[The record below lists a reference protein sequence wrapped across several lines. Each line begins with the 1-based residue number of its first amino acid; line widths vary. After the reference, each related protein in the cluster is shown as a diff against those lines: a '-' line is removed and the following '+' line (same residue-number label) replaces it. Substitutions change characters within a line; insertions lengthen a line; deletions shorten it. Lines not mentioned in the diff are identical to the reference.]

1 LSKKQNGEQHDLS
14 FSAFQFRK
22 DNDFSLS
29 AFQLQQLRKDDF
41 RVSVFQL
48 QHLRKDDFSLSAFQL
63 FSVLDAMCG
72 IAAIFNYGANADYVS
87 REELLTIRDHMA
99 TRGPDGVGEWIS
111 ADRRVGLGHRRL
123 SIIDLSPTGAQPMF
137 NEDKSLAIIFNG
149 EIYNYREL
157 RSQLEAKGRR
167 FFSQSDT
174 EVLLHLY
181 AEGGSEMVN
190 ALRGMYAF
198 IIWDATKRS
207 LFLARDPFGIKPLY
221 YADDGKT
228 VRVASQVKALLAGGR
243 VDTSVD
249 PAGHVGFFLWGAVP
263 DPFTL
268 YRGISAL
275 PAGHTLTISE
285 NGDRQLRAFCSIPEI
300 LGDAERNALS
310 STSPPQTRRGEGE
323 ESIREILHAALHDS
337 AEHHLVADVPVGV
350 FLSAGLDSSTITALV
365 SETHSDVRTVT
376 LGFDEYR
383 GSKND
388 ETHYADVTA
397 RSYKTNHE
405 IVWVTRDDFAEER
418 ENLFRAMDRPSIDG
432 VNTYFVSLAAKKT
445 GLKVA
450 LSGLGGDELFG
461 GYPSF
466 RDVPRLVRLTKYLPA
481 LRRLGGPIRAVSSK
495 LLRKFTSP
503 KYAGIFEYGSSYPAA
518 YLLRRS
524 LFMPWELPA
533 FLDPDLVRD
542 GWERLNT
549 LGQLAGLCDSLD
561 SARLK
566 VSAMELCWYMRH
578 QLLRDSD
585 WAGMAHSV
593 EIRVPFIDVDLLK
606 NLAPMLAQRRPLTKR
621 DVARSLR
628 SKLPASILSRPKTGF
643 SIPVREWLMEIS
655 ERQDTRHTSHVTR
668 HQPDRGLRGWAKE
681 VYSRFPGAALISASQ
696 RFSVSGFQKSQVRGQ
711 RSAPSSELLA
721 PNSQSNSK
729 LPSGK
734 RILVFR
740 IGQLGDTIVAL
751 PAMWTVRR
759 HFSNAHLALLC
770 DRHPGKRYVLGSDLL
785 EGTHIFDEVL
795 SYPVSDLGFILK
807 PGRMANLLAAIRRRK
822 FDTLVYLAPS
832 NRTIEQVERDR
843 WFFSLAGIK
852 HFIGMEG
859 FPHLAAKIP
868 GQPLAGTNSETD
880 LLLRRLAVSGLPVK
894 FNGGKVDRVVPNAMD
909 LGLGQ
914 SEEAQVA
921 AWLSRLGPDGGRPW
935 VAIGPGSKMPAKRWP
950 PERFKQIVSS
960 LVDEFDIWPVV
971 FGGQEDK
978 ALGDQLLNH
987 WKRGYN
993 AAGALGL
1000 RPAAAALKR
1009 CTLFLGNDTGT
1020 MHMAA
1025 AVGVPCVAVFSSRER
1040 PGMWFPHGDGHRVFR
1055 SEIDCEG
1062 CGLVECIERQNE
1074 CLKRISADQ
1083 VLSACRELLVRGS
1096 RKAEWSRPGTLRHGR
1111 LSREVAV
1118 KETGGE

>member
-1 LSKKQNGEQHDLS
+1 
-14 FSAFQFRK
+14 
-22 DNDFSLS
+22 
-29 AFQLQQLRKDDF
+29 
-41 RVSVFQL
+41 
-48 QHLRKDDFSLSAFQL
+48 
-63 FSVLDAMCG
+63 MCG
-72 IAAIFNYGANADYVS
+72 IAAIFNYGTDADYVS
-87 REELLTIRDHMA
+87 REELITIRESMA
-99 TRGPDGVGEWIS
+99 ARGPDGVGEWIS
-111 ADRRVGLGHRRL
+111 NDRRVGLGHRRL

-157 RSQLEAKGRR
+157 RADLEKRGQR

-174 EVLLHLY
+174 EVILKLFAERGADALH
-181 AEGGSEMVN
+181 

-198 IIWDATKRS
+198 IIWDTQKRS

-228 VRVASQVKALLAGGR
+228 IRVASQVKALLAGGH

-275 PAGHTLTISE
+275 PAGHTLTVSE
-285 NGDRQLRAFCSIPEI
+285 NGERKLREFCSIPEI
-300 LGDAERNALS
+300 LRDAESQLRSPISLRAVGSTKPEAALPAPS
-310 STSPPQTRRGEGE
+310 SEL
-323 ESIREILHAALHDS
+323 LHAALHDS

-365 SETHSDVRTVT
+365 SESHRDVRTVT

-397 RSYKTNHE
+397 RNYKTNHE

-418 ENLFRAMDRPSIDG
+418 ENLFHAMDRPSIDG

-466 RDVPRLVRLTKYLPA
+466 RDVPRLVRLMKYFPA

-503 KYAGIFEYGSSYPAA
+503 KYAGIFEYSSSYPAA

-533 FLDPDLVRD
+533 FLDPDLVRE
-542 GWERLNT
+542 GWQRLNT
-549 LGQLAGLCDSLD
+549 LGELAGLCDSLD
-561 SARLK
+561 SSRLK

-606 NLAPMLAQRRPLTKR
+606 KLAPLLAQPRGLTKR
-621 DVARSLR
+621 DVARSLT
-628 SKLPASILSRPKTGF
+628 SKLPAPILNRPKTGF
-643 SIPVREWLMEIS
+643 SIPVREWMLEAARGS
-655 ERQDTRHTSHVTR
+655 ELGARSLG
-668 HQPDRGLRGWAKE
+668 DRGLRGWAKE
-681 VYSRFPGAALISASQ
+681 VYARFPGAQLAEPTQRQRSQVRSQKSQISDFQ
-696 RFSVSGFQKSQVRGQ
+696 DFSVSAFQK
-711 RSAPSSELLA
+711 P
-721 PNSQSNSK
+721 
-729 LPSGK
+729 K
-734 RILVFR
+734 RVLVFR

-759 HFSNAHLALLC
+759 HFPNAHLALLC

-785 EGTHIFDEVL
+785 EGAHIFDEVL
-795 SYPVSDLGFILK
+795 SYPVSELGLILK
-807 PGRMANLLAAIRRRK
+807 PGRMASLLAAIRRRK

-852 HFIGMEG
+852 NFIGMEG

-868 GQPLAGTNSETD
+868 GEPLDETASETD
-880 LLLRRLAVSGLPVK
+880 LLLKRLAVSGLPVE

-909 LGLGQ
+909 LGLGEA
-914 SEEAQVA
+914 EEAQVSN
-921 AWLSRLGPDGGRPW
+921 WLSRLGSDGDRPW

-950 PERFKQIVSS
+950 LERFQRVISY
-960 LVDEFDIWPVV
+960 LIEEFDIWPVV
-971 FGGQEDK
+971 FGGSED
-978 ALGDQLLNH
+978 AVIGSQLMEN
-987 WKRGYN
+987 WGRGYN

-1000 RPAAAALKR
+1000 RPAASALKR

-1055 SEIDCEG
+1055 SEIECEG
-1062 CGLVECIERQNE
+1062 CWLVECIERQNE
-1074 CLKRISADQ
+1074 CLKRISADE
-1083 VLSACRELLVRGS
+1083 VLQACRDLLRRDS
-1096 RKAEWSRPGTLRHGR
+1096 RKAEKLKSAQML
-1111 LSREVAV
+1111 LKS
-1118 KETGGE
+1118 

>member
-1 LSKKQNGEQHDLS
+1 
-14 FSAFQFRK
+14 
-22 DNDFSLS
+22 
-29 AFQLQQLRKDDF
+29 
-41 RVSVFQL
+41 
-48 QHLRKDDFSLSAFQL
+48 
-63 FSVLDAMCG
+63 MCG
-72 IAAIFNYGANADYVS
+72 IAAIFNYGIDADYVS

-99 TRGPDGVGEWIS
+99 TRGPDGVGEWFS

-181 AEGGSEMVN
+181 AERGSEMVH

-228 VRVASQVKALLAGGR
+228 VRVASQVKALLAGGHI
-243 VDTSVD
+243 DTSID

-285 NGDRQLRAFCSIPEI
+285 NGERQLRAFCSIPEI
-300 LGDAERNALS
+300 LRDAESLRAVGSTKPEAHLPS
-310 STSPPQTRRGEGE
+310 SSSQLPAERSSLLATSSLRAVGSSEPEAKLPLTPEARRDL
-323 ESIREILHAALHDS
+323 LHTALHDS

-350 FLSAGLDSSTITALV
+350 FLSAGLDSSTITSLV
-365 SETHSDVRTVT
+365 SESHRDVRTVT

-397 RSYKTNHE
+397 RNYKTNHE
-405 IVWVTRDDFAEER
+405 IVWVTREDFAEER
-418 ENLFRAMDRPSIDG
+418 ERLFQAMDRPSIDG

-466 RDVPRLVRLTKYLPA
+466 RDVPRLVRLTKHFPT

-524 LFMPWELPA
+524 LFMPWELPT
-533 FLDPDLVRD
+533 FLDPDLVSE
-542 GWERLNT
+542 GWQRLNT
-549 LGQLAGLCDSLD
+549 LGELAGLCDSLD

-578 QLLRDSD
+578 QLLRDAD

-593 EIRVPFIDVDLLK
+593 EIRVPFIDVDLLRK
-606 NLAPMLAQRRPLTKR
+606 LAPLLAQQRPPTKR
-621 DVARSLR
+621 DVARSLS

-643 SIPVREWLMEIS
+643 SIPVREWLLEIS
-655 ERQDTRHTSHVTR
+655 ERQDTRHTSQVTG
-668 HQPDRGLRGWAKE
+668 HGPDRGLRGWAKE
-681 VYSRFPGAALISASQ
+681 VYSRFPGAALRERSERSH
-696 RFSVSGFQKSQVRGQ
+696 VRGQ

-721 PNSQSNSK
+721 SNSQSNSQ

-759 HFSNAHLALLC
+759 HFQNAHLALLC

-785 EGTHIFDEVL
+785 EGAHIFDEVL

-868 GQPLAGTNSETD
+868 AQALDETASETD
-880 LLLRRLAVSGLPVK
+880 LLLKRLTVSGLRAAS
-894 FNGGKVDRVVPNAMD
+894 DRNNLMD
-909 LGLGQ
+909 LGLGPA
-914 SEEAQVA
+914 EAGQVST
-921 AWLSRLGPDGGRPW
+921 WLSRLESDGDRPW

-950 PERFKQIVSS
+950 PERFQQIVS
-960 LVDEFDIWPVV
+960 LLIAEFDIWPVV
-971 FGGQEDK
+971 FGGKEDK
-978 ALGDQLLNH
+978 VLGDQLLDQ

-1000 RPAAAALKR
+1000 RAAAAALKR
-1009 CTLFLGNDTGT
+1009 CTIFLGNDTGT

-1025 AVGVPCVAVFSSRER
+1025 AVSVPCVAVFSSRER
-1040 PGMWFPHGDGHRVFR
+1040 PGMWFPHGDGHRVLR
-1055 SEIDCEG
+1055 SQIECEG
-1062 CGLVECIERQNE
+1062 CGLVECIERANE
-1074 CLKRISADQ
+1074 CLKRISADE
-1083 VLSACRELLVRGS
+1083 VLQACRDLLRRDS
-1096 RKAEWSRPGTLRHGR
+1096 RNAETLKPAD
-1111 LSREVAV
+1111 AV
-1118 KETGGE
+1118 LKS

>member
-1 LSKKQNGEQHDLS
+1 
-14 FSAFQFRK
+14 
-22 DNDFSLS
+22 
-29 AFQLQQLRKDDF
+29 
-41 RVSVFQL
+41 
-48 QHLRKDDFSLSAFQL
+48 
-63 FSVLDAMCG
+63 MCG
-72 IAAIFNYGANADYVS
+72 IAAIFNYGRTADYVS
-87 REELLTIRDHMA
+87 RDELLTIRDHMA
-99 TRGPDGVGEWIS
+99 ARGPDGVGEWIS
-111 ADRRVGLGHRRL
+111 ADGRVGLGHRRL

-157 RSQLEAKGRR
+157 RSQLTVNGYQFK
-167 FFSQSDT
+167 SQSDT
-174 EVLLHLY
+174 EVILKLY
-181 AEGGSEMVN
+181 EERGADVVH

-198 IIWDATKRS
+198 AIWDGRKKE

-221 YADDGKT
+221 YADNGKT
-228 VRVASQVKALLAGGR
+228 IRVASQVKALLAGGHI
-243 VDTSVD
+243 DTSID

-263 DPFTL
+263 DPFTF

-285 NGDRQLRAFCSIPEI
+285 NGERQLREFCSVPKI
-300 LGDAERNALS
+300 LRDAESNKDRQSFGADE
-310 STSPPQTRRGEGE
+310 TRDL
-323 ESIREILHAALHDS
+323 LHDALHDS
-337 AEHHLVADVPVGV
+337 SEHHLVADVPVGV
-350 FLSAGLDSSTITALV
+350 FLSAGLDSSTIAALV
-365 SETHSDVRTVT
+365 SESHHDVRTVT

-397 RSYKTNHE
+397 RTYKTNHE

-466 RDVPRLVRLTKYLPA
+466 RDVPRIVHLAKYFPA
-481 LRRLGGPIRAVSSK
+481 LRRLGGPIRAISSK

-524 LFMPWELPA
+524 LFMPWELPT

-549 LGQLAGLCDSLD
+549 FDQLGGLCDSLD
-561 SARLK
+561 SSRLK

-593 EIRVPFIDVDLLK
+593 EVRVPFVDVDLLK
-606 NLAPMLAQRRPLTKR
+606 KLAPLLAQPRPLTKR
-621 DVARSLR
+621 DVVQSLR
-628 SKLPASILSRPKTGF
+628 SKLPAPILRRPKTGF
-643 SIPVREWLMEIS
+643 SIPVREWLLEES
-655 ERQDTRHTSHVTR
+655 LKEHVESR
-668 HQPDRGLRGWAKE
+668 NAGDRGLRGWAKE
-681 VYSRFPGAALISASQ
+681 VYSRFPGAQLAEPTQ
-696 RFSVSGFQKSQVRGQ
+696 RRKTEDR
-711 RSAPSSELLA
+711 RSKIEDGSKLVAPS
-721 PNSQSNSK
+721 SK
-729 LPSGK
+729 LPSPVSQLPSAK
-734 RILVFR
+734 RVLVFR

-759 HFSNAHLALLC
+759 HFPNAHLALLC
-770 DRHPGKRYVLGSDLL
+770 DRHPGKRYVLASDLL
-785 EGTHIFDEVL
+785 QGAGIFDEFL

-832 NRTIEQVERDR
+832 NRTIDQVERDR

-859 FPHLAAKIP
+859 FPHLPAKTP
-868 GQPLAGTNSETD
+868 DRFLDPTSSETD
-880 LLLRRLAVSGLPVK
+880 LLLRRLSVSGIPVGYGENS
-894 FNGGKVDRVVPNAMD
+894 FMD
-909 LGLGQ
+909 LGLGPA
-914 SEEAQVA
+914 EAGQVSN
-921 AWLSRLGPDGGRPW
+921 WLAQLESDGDRLW
-935 VAIGPGSKMPAKRWP
+935 LAIGPGSKMPAKRWP
-950 PERFKQIVSS
+950 LERFREAVARLI
-960 LVDEFDIWPVV
+960 DEFDVWPVV
-971 FGGQEDK
+971 FGGREDREI
-978 ALGDQLLNH
+978 GDRLIDN
-987 WKRGYN
+987 WGRGYN

-1009 CTLFLGNDTGT
+1009 CALFLGNDTGT

-1040 PGMWFPHGDGHRVFR
+1040 PGVWFPHGDNHRVFR
-1055 SEIDCEG
+1055 SQIDCEG
-1062 CGLVECIERQNE
+1062 CGLVECVERANE
-1074 CLKRISADQ
+1074 CLKRISTDE
-1083 VLSACRELLVRGS
+1083 VLEACREILSRDS
-1096 RKAEWSRPGTLRHGR
+1096 RKTKKPKTAQALLKT
-1111 LSREVAV
+1111 
-1118 KETGGE
+1118 

>member
-1 LSKKQNGEQHDLS
+1 
-14 FSAFQFRK
+14 
-22 DNDFSLS
+22 
-29 AFQLQQLRKDDF
+29 
-41 RVSVFQL
+41 
-48 QHLRKDDFSLSAFQL
+48 
-63 FSVLDAMCG
+63 MCG
-72 IAAIFNYGANADYVS
+72 IAAIFNYSCNADYVS
-87 REELLTIRDHMA
+87 REELLAIRDHMA
-99 TRGPDGVGEWIS
+99 ARGPDGVGEWIS
-111 ADRRVGLGHRRL
+111 DDRRVGLGHRRL

-149 EIYNYREL
+149 EIYNYRAL
-157 RSQLEAKGRR
+157 RADLEKRER
-167 FFSQSDT
+167 FVSQSDT
-174 EVLLHLY
+174 EVILKLY
-181 AEGGSEMVN
+181 AERGADVVH

-198 IIWDATKRS
+198 VIWDTRKRE

-221 YADDGKT
+221 YADDGKSI
-228 VRVASQVKALLAGGR
+228 RVASQVKALLAGGHT
-243 VDTSVD
+243 DTSVD

-268 YRGISAL
+268 FRGISAL

-285 NGDRQLRAFCSIPEI
+285 NGERQLREFCSIPEI
-300 LGDAERNALS
+300 LRAAEKEGHTSHVTGHS
-310 STSPPQTRRGEGE
+310 SQVTAS
-323 ESIREILHAALHDS
+323 RELLHAALHDS

-365 SETHSDVRTVT
+365 GESHPDVRTVT

-397 RSYKTNHE
+397 RNYKTNHE
-405 IVWVTRDDFAEER
+405 IVWVSRDDFAEER

-466 RDVPRLVRLTKYLPA
+466 RDVPRLVRLAKYFPA

-495 LLRKFTSP
+495 MIRKFTSP

-549 LGQLAGLCDSLD
+549 FANLAGLCDSLD

-585 WAGMAHSV
+585 WAGMGHSV
-593 EIRVPFIDVDLLK
+593 EIRVPFVDVDLLK
-606 NLAPMLAQRRPLTKR
+606 KLAPLLAQPNAPTKR
-621 DVARSLR
+621 DVVDSLPK
-628 SKLPASILSRPKTGF
+628 KLPPQVLRRPKTGF
-643 SIPVREWLMEIS
+643 SVPVREWLLEES
-655 ERQDTRHTSHVTR
+655 RKEKADSRNLEFA
-668 HQPDRGLRGWAKE
+668 DRGLRGWAKE
-681 VYSRFPGAALISASQ
+681 VYSRFPGAHLAQPTRGKQRAKRKAQSDSSLRSLPSALSQ
-696 RFSVSGFQKSQVRGQ
+696 
-711 RSAPSSELLA
+711 
-721 PNSQSNSK
+721 
-729 LPSGK
+729 SGK

-759 HFSNAHLALLC
+759 RFPGAHLALLC

-785 EGTHIFDEVL
+785 QGAGIFDEFL
-795 SYPVSDLGFILK
+795 SYPVSELGFILK

-822 FDTLVYLAPS
+822 FDTLIYLAPS
-832 NRTIEQVERDR
+832 NRTIDQVERDR
-843 WFFSLAGIK
+843 WFFALAGIK

-859 FPHLAAKIP
+859 FPHLPAKTP
-868 GQPLAGTNSETD
+868 DRFLDATSSETD
-880 LLLRRLAVSGLPVK
+880 LLLKRLSVSGIPIGNSD
-894 FNGGKVDRVVPNAMD
+894 NGSRAGGENSFMD
-909 LGLGQ
+909 LGLGAA
-914 SEEAQVA
+914 EETEVS
-921 AWLSRLGPDGGRPW
+921 AWLSRLGSDGDRPW
-935 VAIGPGSKMPAKRWP
+935 LAIGPGSKMPAKRWP
-950 PERFKQIVSS
+950 LERFQEVVAR
-960 LVDEFDIWPVV
+960 LTDEFDVWPVV
-971 FGGQEDK
+971 FGGPEDK
-978 ALGDQLLNH
+978 EIGSQLIEN
-987 WKRGYN
+987 WGRGYN

-1009 CTLFLGNDTGT
+1009 CVLFLGNDTGT

-1040 PGMWFPHGDGHRVFR
+1040 PGMWFPYGEGHRVFR
-1055 SEIDCEG
+1055 SQIECEG
-1062 CGLVECIERQNE
+1062 CWLVECVERQNE
-1074 CLKRISADQ
+1074 CLKKISTDE
-1083 VLSACRELLVRGS
+1083 VLRACRETLSKVQTRS
-1096 RKAEWSRPGTLRHGR
+1096 AKVEKTAE
-1111 LSREVAV
+1111 AV
-1118 KETGGE
+1118 LKS

>member
-1 LSKKQNGEQHDLS
+1 
-14 FSAFQFRK
+14 
-22 DNDFSLS
+22 
-29 AFQLQQLRKDDF
+29 
-41 RVSVFQL
+41 
-48 QHLRKDDFSLSAFQL
+48 
-63 FSVLDAMCG
+63 MCG

-87 REELLTIRDHMA
+87 REELIAIRDHM
-99 TRGPDGVGEWIS
+99 TSRGPDGVGEWIS

-149 EIYNYREL
+149 EIYNYKQL
-157 RSQLEAKGRR
+157 RLQLFVKGHR
-167 FFSQSDT
+167 FRSQSDT
-174 EVLLHLY
+174 EVILKLY
-181 AEGGSEMVN
+181 RERGADAVH

-198 IIWDATKRS
+198 IIWDARKNE
-207 LFLARDPFGIKPLY
+207 LFFARDPFGIKPLY
-221 YADDGKT
+221 YADNGKT
-228 VRVASQVKALLAGGR
+228 IRVASQVKALLAGGR
-243 VDTSVD
+243 VDTSID

-275 PAGHTLTISE
+275 PAGHTLTVSE
-285 NGDRQLRAFCSIPEI
+285 NGDRKLREFCSVPQI
-300 LGDAERNALS
+300 LRDAELNEDQQSFGADE
-310 STSPPQTRRGEGE
+310 TRDL
-323 ESIREILHAALHDS
+323 LHRSLYDS

-350 FLSAGLDSSTITALV
+350 FLSAGLDSATIASLV
-365 SETHSDVRTVT
+365 SESHRDVRTVT

-397 RSYKTNHE
+397 RTYKTNHE

-466 RDVPRLVRLTKYLPA
+466 RDVPRLVRLMKNLPA
-481 LRRLGGPIRAVSSK
+481 LRRLGRPIRAVSSK

-503 KYAGIFEYGSSYPAA
+503 KYAGIFEYSSSYPAA

-524 LFMPWELPA
+524 LFMPWELAA

-549 LGQLAGLCDSLD
+549 FNQLGGLCDSLD
-561 SARLK
+561 SSRLK

-593 EIRVPFIDVDLLK
+593 EIRVPFVDVDLLK
-606 NLAPMLAQRRPLTKR
+606 KLAPLLAQPHPLTKR
-621 DVARSLR
+621 DVVQSLS
-628 SKLPASILSRPKTGF
+628 SKLPAPILRRPKTGF
-643 SIPVREWLMEIS
+643 SIPVREWLLEES
-655 ERQDTRHTSHVTR
+655 LKEKVESRNAG
-668 HQPDRGLRGWAKE
+668 DRGLRGWAKE
-681 VYSRFPGAALISASQ
+681 VYSRFPGAQLAEPTRRAKSKEQGAKSYETGSSHSALSAS
-696 RFSVSGFQKSQVRGQ
+696 RT
-711 RSAPSSELLA
+711 P
-721 PNSQSNSK
+721 
-729 LPSGK
+729 K
-734 RILVFR
+734 RVLVFR

-751 PAMWTVRR
+751 PAMWTLRR
-759 HFSNAHLALLC
+759 HFPNAHLALLC
-770 DRHPGKRYVLGSDLL
+770 DRHPGKRYVLASDLL
-785 EGTHIFDEVL
+785 QGAGIFDEFL

-832 NRTIEQVERDR
+832 NRTIDQVERDR
-843 WFFSLAGIK
+843 WFFSLGGIK

-859 FPHLAAKIP
+859 FPHLPAKTP
-868 GQPLAGTNSETD
+868 DRFLEPTSSETD
-880 LLLRRLAVSGLPVK
+880 LLLKRLSVSGIPVG
-894 FNGGKVDRVVPNAMD
+894 NGENSLMD
-909 LGLGQ
+909 LGLGPA
-914 SEEAQVA
+914 EAGQVSN
-921 AWLSRLGPDGGRPW
+921 WLAQLEPDGDRPW
-935 VAIGPGSKMPAKRWP
+935 LAIGPGSKMPAKRWP
-950 PERFKQIVSS
+950 VERFQRVVS
-960 LVDEFDIWPVV
+960 LLIDEFGVWPVV
-971 FGGQEDK
+971 FGGSEDRQ
-978 ALGDQLLNH
+978 LGDDLIAA

-1009 CTLFLGNDTGT
+1009 SILFLGNDTGT

-1040 PGMWFPHGDGHRVFR
+1040 PGMWFPHGEGHRVFR
-1055 SEIDCEG
+1055 SEIECEG
-1062 CGLVECIERQNE
+1062 CGLVECIERANE
-1074 CLKRISADQ
+1074 CLKRISTDE
-1083 VLSACRELLVRGS
+1083 VIEACRETLVLDS
-1096 RKAEWSRPGTLRHGR
+1096 RKPER
-1111 LSREVAV
+1111 LKREEALL
-1118 KETGGE
+1118 KS